1 MEFRVLGPL
10 EVLDD
15 GRLVDVGGAK
25 QRMVLAVLLLQANRV
40 VSSDQ
45 LIEAVWDG
53 RPPVTAQKTLQV
65 YVSQLRKALGS
76 DRIVT
81 RAPGYELRVHAG
93 ELDLER
99 FQALVETKRPTE
111 ALALWRGQP
120 LADFAYEAFAQAEIA
135 RLGQLRLGAVEDRI
149 EAELEAGGGAAL
161 TGELETLVRE
171 HPLRERLCRQLMLAL
186 YRSGRQAEALE
197 AYQQLRRNLVGPLG
211 IEPGPAV
218 RELERKI
225 LNHDPSLQPPSL
237 QPAPDRGTSKPSGG
251 RRRVAVGAAAT
262 VAVIPV
268 AIAVFLVTRNSTARP
283 TEIAANAVGAIDP
296 ESNAVVA
303 TIPVGVRPG
312 PVVGA
317 ASLWVGNL
325 GDRTLTKIDPRRR
338 SAVATVSL
346 GNRTPTGLAADA
358 RAVWV
363 AHGFRGE
370 LSRVEPEFGQVVQTI
385 VVTSRASAGSVAV
398 GAGYVWAAYGDSTLA
413 RIRPGA
419 GRPDRTA
426 LAGAIPAA
434 VTVARRAVWVANSGD
449 ATVQRYEPATFDEG
463 PIRTIT
469 VGRRPSALAYGDGAL
484 WVADSGDDDVRRI
497 DPSTNSTITIHVGD
511 EPVAVAVGAGAVWV
525 ANAGDGTVSRIDPA
539 TNEVV
544 RTINVG
550 SSPAGVAAAGG
561 LVWVSAQEP

>member
-25 QRMVLAVLLLQANRV
+25 QRAVLAVLLLQPNRV
-40 VSSDQ
+40 VSSDE
-45 LIEAVWDG
+45 LIEAVWGG
-53 RPPVTAQKTLQV
+53 RPPETAQKALQV

-81 RAPGYELRVHAG
+81 RAPGYELRVDAG
-93 ELDLER
+93 ELDIER
-99 FQALVETKRPTE
+99 FQALVDTKRPTE

-120 LADFAYEAFAQAEIA
+120 LADFAYEAFAQGEIA
-135 RLGQLRLGAVEDRI
+135 RLGELRLGAVEDRI
-149 EAELEAGGGAAL
+149 EAELEAGRGAAL

-171 HPLRERLCRQLMLAL
+171 HPLRERLSRQLMLAL
-186 YRSGRQAEALE
+186 YRSGRQAEALD
-197 AYQQLRRNLVGPLG
+197 AYQRLRRNLVDQLG

-218 RELERKI
+218 RELERRI
-225 LNHDPSLQPPSL
+225 LNHDPTL
-237 QPAPDRGTSKPSGG
+237 QPAPDHGTSKPRA
-251 RRRVAVGAAAT
+251 RRRRAAVGAAAT
-262 VAVIPV
+262 VGVVSLAVL
-268 AIAVFLVTRNSTARP
+268 AFLVTRNSTSRP
-283 TEIAANAVGAIDP
+283 MEIAANAVGAIDP
-296 ESNAVVA
+296 ESNDVVS
-303 TIPVGVRPG
+303 TIPVGIRPG
-312 PVVGA
+312 PVVAGA
-317 ASLWVGNL
+317 SSLWVGNL
-325 GDRTLTKIDPRRR
+325 GDRTLTKIDPRPR

-346 GNRTPTGLAADA
+346 GNRSPTGLAAGA
-358 RAVWV
+358 GAIWV

-370 LSRVEPEFGQVVQTI
+370 LSRVDPQFGQVMQTI
-385 VVTSRASAGSVAV
+385 AVTSRSSAGSVAV

-413 RIRPGA
+413 RIPPGA
-419 GRPDRTA
+419 GRPDRTT

-449 ATVQRYEPATFDEG
+449 ASVHRYDPATFDEG

-469 VGRRPSALAYGDGAL
+469 VGRRPSALAYGEGAL

-539 TNEVV
+539 TNQVV
-544 RTINVG
+544 RTVEVG
-550 SSPAGVAAAGG
+550 NRPAGIAAAAG
-561 LVWVSAQEP
+561 LIWITVQQP

>member
-76 DRIVT
+76 ARIVT
-81 RAPGYELRVHAG
+81 RAPGYVLRVQAG
-93 ELDLER
+93 ELDIER
-99 FQALVETKRPTE
+99 FQALVDTRRPSE

-135 RLGQLRLGAVEDRI
+135 RLGELRLGAVEDRI
-149 EAELEAGGGAAL
+149 EAELEAGRGSAL

-197 AYQQLRRNLVGPLG
+197 AYQQLRRKLVGQLG

-225 LNHDPSLQPPSL
+225 LNQDPSLQP
-237 QPAPDRGTSKPSGG
+237 ARDHRTSKPGG
-251 RRRVAVGAAAT
+251 GLRRAVVGAAAT
-262 VAVIPV
+262 VAVISL
-268 AIAVFLVTRNSTARP
+268 AIVVFLVTRNSTARP
-283 TEIAANAVGAIDP
+283 REIAANAVGAIDP
-296 ESNAVVA
+296 QSNAVVA
-303 TIPVGVRPG
+303 TIPVGIRPG
-312 PVVGA
+312 PVAGA

-338 SAVATVSL
+338 SLVATVSL

-398 GAGYVWAAYGDSTLA
+398 GAGHIWAAYGDSTLA

-449 ATVQRYEPATFDEG
+449 ATVQRYDPATFDEG

-469 VGRRPSALAYGDGAL
+469 VGRRPSALAYGEGAL

-544 RTINVG
+544 RTIKVG